1 MDDIRDNTENV
12 LKRLHLA
19 TRKDITNIEKAF
31 GLRRAE
37 RYKDDATSVATWVQ
51 EMMTSESNPVLLY
64 KPQGS
69 RPTHETSSLDDDDFI
84 LALYTDTLTSRGTG
98 TI

>member
-1 MDDIRDNTENV
+1 MDDIRDNTENS

-19 TRKDITNIEKAF
+19 IRKDITNIEKAF

-37 RYKDDATSVATWVQ
+37 RHKDDATSMATVVKG
-51 EMMTSESNPVLLY
+51 MMVRESSPVLY

-69 RPTHETSSLDDDDFI
+69 RPT
-84 LALYTDTLTSRGTG
+84 
-98 TI
+98 